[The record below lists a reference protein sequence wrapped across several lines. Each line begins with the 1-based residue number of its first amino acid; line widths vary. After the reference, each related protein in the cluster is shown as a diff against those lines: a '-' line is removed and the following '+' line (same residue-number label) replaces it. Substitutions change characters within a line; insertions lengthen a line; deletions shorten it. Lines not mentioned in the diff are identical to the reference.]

1 MWYSNWVG
9 SVAWISYA
17 TSDCRPG
24 VAGLTHAQAIPAAA
38 VASGAQGAFFQTDVD
53 LSNRG
58 SQPVEYQLMWLP
70 RGANN
75 SEPATSETFS
85 LGAGMSVRYANVLSE
100 VFDLEPNSI
109 GALKLMCSI
118 PDLLAMSRTY
128 NTPSDEPAGTYG
140 QAMPAVVP
148 GDMMA
153 TGERKRI
160 LFASEN
166 AEMRTN
172 IGCQSASDGTTVV
185 NVELFDSEGTSLE
198 RTMMVLP
205 AFGNDQLNRP
215 FEDYAPV
222 DGYVEVWTDVGNR
235 QIYCYG
241 SVLDNTTSD
250 PTTIPPQ

>member
-1 MWYSNWVG
+1 MAVLDP
-9 SVAWISYA
+9 V
-17 TSDCRPG
+17 
-24 VAGLTHAQAIPAAA
+24 IPK
-38 VASGAQGAFFQTDVD
+38 V
-53 LSNRG
+53 
-58 SQPVEYQLMWLP
+58 
-70 RGANN
+70 
-75 SEPATSETFS
+75 
-85 LGAGMSVRYANVLSE
+85 
-100 VFDLEPNSI
+100 
-109 GALKLMCSI
+109 
-118 PDLLAMSRTY
+118 LAMRIIPRVDPALARTY
-128 NTPSDEPAGTYG
+128 NFDG
-140 QAMPAVVP
+140 QAMPAVAP
-148 GDMMA
+148 GEMMA

-198 RTMMVLP
+198 RTMMILP

-222 DGYVEVWTDVGNR
+222 DGYVEVWTDVPNR